1 METANASSKRSLEAK
16 AAGTK
21 SSTVCGREL
30 CQVSSQCLRARR
42 RRGMRWGTFERR
54 PRTLERALERIAL
67 RSTPVCQVL
76 TPGTLTDEELLGTP
90 AAVYTLSVC
99 EDEGSGTIGAAR
111 TAHSLRGVRRR
122 ASRAPRVAADE

>member
-1 METANASSKRSLEAK
+1 MPARTPQTRGALGHLKSAAPAHSSARLSASH
-16 AAGTK
+16 
-21 SSTVCGREL
+21 
-30 CQVSSQCLRARR
+30 
-42 RRGMRWGTFERR
+42 
-54 PRTLERALERIAL
+54 RIAFDAG
-67 RSTPVCQVL
+67 RVCQVL

-122 ASRAPRVAADE
+122 ASRAPRVAADERKPG